1 MKHGSAL
8 RGESRMSSAAQEL
21 AHRTATACRGE
32 GLRNHRYSALV
43 SLRFSFWLRSSLS
56 VNFCLCQSDS
66 FFIFSFSLS
75 LSLSVSPSDS
85 FCLFLSLPLFLSLSL
100 SPSLSLSLSLFH
112 SVSLPF
118 SLVLVLTRSP
128 CLCVQLYRTLGRGH
142 NIVDCILYFLPR
154 V

>member
-8 RGESRMSSAAQEL
+8 RGVSRMSSAAKEL

-43 SLRFSFWLRSSLS
+43 SPRFSFWLRSSLS

-75 LSLSVSPSDS
+75 FSLSLS
-85 FCLFLSLPLFLSLSL
+85 LFLPLTLSASFSLSLCLSFYLSLSL
-100 SPSLSLSLSLFH
+100 SPSLSLSLSLSLCFSPFLARSGSH
-112 SVSLPF
+112 SFAVF
-118 SLVLVLTRSP
+118 VRATV
-128 CLCVQLYRTLGRGH
+128 
-142 NIVDCILYFLPR
+142 
-154 V
+154 

>member
-75 LSLSVSPSDS
+75 LSLS
-85 FCLFLSLPLFLSLSL
+85 LFLPLTLSASFSLCLSFYLSLSLSVSFSLSLSFTLFLSLSR
-100 SPSLSLSLSLFH
+100 SFW
-112 SVSLPF
+112 F
-118 SLVLVLTRSP
+118 SLVRRV
-128 CLCVQLYRTLGRGH
+128 CACNCIGH
-142 NIVDCILYFLPR
+142 LAGDTI
-154 V
+154 